1 MQICLLMNGNVVD
14 NIRISLIGKWQ
25 YRIPSARFH
34 LLMSNDVVCN
44 PRVMCCANRGVG
56 RYRYDIVW

>member
-1 MQICLLMNGNVVD
+1 MNGNVVD

-34 LLMSNDVVCN
+34 SVANANGVLNPTGVVLSIARDC
-44 PRVMCCANRGVG
+44 RR
-56 RYRYDIVW
+56 